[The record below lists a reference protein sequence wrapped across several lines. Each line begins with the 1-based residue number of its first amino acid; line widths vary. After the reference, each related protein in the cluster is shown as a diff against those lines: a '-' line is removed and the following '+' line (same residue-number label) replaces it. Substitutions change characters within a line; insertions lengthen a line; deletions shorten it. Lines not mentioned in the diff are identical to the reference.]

1 MSTDGWNEPGD
12 TVSRSHPTGAMGAS
26 TTVTTEHGIDHR
38 QAGLLRHHDFK
49 LLWFGQTASKF
60 GSSVS
65 TVAVPLVA
73 VSTLDASPLLLGLL
87 HAASWLP
94 WLIIGLPAGAWVD
107 RLPRRP
113 VMLLAT
119 GIAMMSLLS
128 VPLAAFLTQLTI
140 AHLLTAILLVG
151 TTTVFF
157 ETASSAY
164 LPSLLEKD
172 QRQEANAKLQGATAA
187 AQVAGPGVGG
197 LLAQLFG
204 PVTGILVDVAGY
216 ATSFVCLAKIK
227 HREKRRPSAAKK
239 HPIFREIMEGKRF
252 VASDPYLSVFTLYS
266 AICNLAT
273 AGLASMFVAFLVREA
288 GVETGVTGVII
299 AATSAGGVLGA
310 LLAGKVT
317 RRFGTGRGLLV
328 CAMSTMPFGLLMPLA
343 TNGPLLAFTVI
354 GGLMVNAGV
363 VSGNVIR
370 SSFRQNYCPSE
381 LMGRVTVTMQFLN
394 YGTIPLGALLAG
406 ALATSLDIR
415 TTMWVMTGLLALSAL
430 ILLIGPTKG
439 VRDLPDHPRVL

>member
-1 MSTDGWNEPGD
+1 M
-12 TVSRSHPTGAMGAS
+12 R
-26 TTVTTEHGIDHR
+26 TEHGTIHR
-38 QAGLLRHHDFK
+38 QGNLLQHHDFR
-49 LLWFGQTASKF
+49 LLWFGQTASRF

-73 VSTLDASPLLLGLL
+73 VSTLDAPPLLLGIL

-119 GIAMMSLLS
+119 AIAMLSLLS
-128 VPLAAFLTQLTI
+128 IPLAAFLSQLTI
-140 AHLLTAILLVG
+140 IHLLVAILLVG

-164 LPSLLEKD
+164 LPSLLKKD
-172 QRQEANAKLQGATAA
+172 QRQEANAKLQGTTAA

-197 LLAQLFG
+197 LIAQLFG
-204 PVTGILVDVAGY
+204 PVTGILADVAGY
-216 ATSFVCLAKIK
+216 ATSLICLTKIK
-227 HREKRRPSAAKK
+227 YRENSAPAAATSHRSLY
-239 HPIFREIMEGKRF
+239 REIADGKRF
-252 VASDPYLSVFTLYS
+252 VVSDPYLRVFTLYG

-273 AGLASMFVAFLVREA
+273 AGLASMFVAFLVREVGVATGITGAIVA
-288 GVETGVTGVII
+288 G
-299 AATSAGGVLGA
+299 TSVGGVLGA
-310 LLAGKVT
+310 LIAGKVT
-317 RRFGTGRGLLV
+317 RRFGTGRGSLV
-328 CAMSTMPFGLLMPLA
+328 CVMATMPFGLLMPLA
-343 TNGPLLAFTVI
+343 TSGPLIAFTVI

-370 SSFRQNYCPSE
+370 SSFRQNYCPPE

-394 YGTIPLGALLAG
+394 YGTIPFGALSAG
-406 ALATSLDIR
+406 ALATSLGIR
-415 TTMWVMTGLLALSAL
+415 TTMWVMTGILALSVL
-430 ILLIGPTKG
+430 ILLIGPTKNA
-439 VRDLPDHPRVL
+439 RDLPDQPRTS

>member
-1 MSTDGWNEPGD
+1 
-12 TVSRSHPTGAMGAS
+12 MGA
-26 TTVTTEHGIDHR
+26 TVTTEHGTGNR
-38 QAGLLRHHDFK
+38 QVGLLRHHDFR
-49 LLWFGQTASKF
+49 LLWFGQTASRF

-107 RLPRRP
+107 RIPRRP
-113 VMLLAT
+113 VMLAAT
-119 GIAMMSLLS
+119 ATAMLSLLS
-128 VPLAAFLTQLTI
+128 VPLAAFVAQLTI
-140 AHLLTAILLVG
+140 PHLLTAILLVG

-164 LPSLLEKD
+164 LPSLLDKD
-172 QRQEANAKLQGATAA
+172 HRQEANAKLQGTTAA
-187 AQVAGPGVGG
+187 AQVAGPGAGG

-204 PVTGILVDVAGY
+204 PVTGILADVAGY
-216 ATSFVCLAKIK
+216 ATSFLCLIKIK
-227 HREKRRPSAAKK
+227 HREDHKLSAAKK
-239 HPIFREIMEGKRF
+239 RPLFREIMDGKRF
-252 VASDPYLSVFTLYS
+252 VASDPYLSVFTLHS

-288 GVETGVTGVII
+288 GVETGVTGVIV
-299 AATSAGGVLGA
+299 AATSIGGVLGA
-310 LLAGKVT
+310 LVAGKVT
-317 RRFGTGRGLLV
+317 RRFGTSHGLLV
-328 CAMSTMPFGLLMPLA
+328 CVMTTMPFGLLMPLA
-343 TNGPLLAFTVI
+343 TNGPLLALTVI

-363 VSGNVIR
+363 VTGNVIR
-370 SSFRQNYCPSE
+370 SSFRQNYCPPE

-394 YGTIPLGALLAG
+394 YGTIPLGALTAG

-415 TTMWVMTGLLALSAL
+415 TTMWIMTGVLALSAL
-430 ILLIGPTKG
+430 ILLIGPIKSA
-439 VRDLPDHPRVL
+439 RDLPDQPRVS